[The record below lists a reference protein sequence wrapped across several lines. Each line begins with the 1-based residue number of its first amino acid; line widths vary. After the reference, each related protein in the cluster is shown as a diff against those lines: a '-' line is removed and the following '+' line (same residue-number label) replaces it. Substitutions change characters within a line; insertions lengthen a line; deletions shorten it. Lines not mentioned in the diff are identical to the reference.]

1 VPAPENDRAVCAA
14 LPIDRLGEI
23 VRRTESG
30 TTAFEGRL
38 DALLRDRAQLT
49 LSDFVFAHSASMFRR
64 PRSQT
69 QFATAYFVDC
79 FLMHLSSED

>member
-1 VPAPENDRAVCAA
+1 
-14 LPIDRLGEI
+14 
-23 VRRTESG
+23 
-30 TTAFEGRL
+30 
-38 DALLRDRAQLT
+38 LT

-64 PRSQT
+64 PRLQT